1 MFIIMMMVM
10 IRVMNSNEDDY
21 DNVQGVIIAIDND
34 KHDEDKCENIFI
46 HRIMRCN
53 IITVT

>member
-1 MFIIMMMVM
+1 MMVM
-10 IRVMNSNEDDY
+10 IRMMNTYEDDY
-21 DNVQGVIIAIDND
+21 DNVQGVIIDIDDNE
-34 KHDEDKCENIFI
+34 HDEDKCEIIFI

>member
-1 MFIIMMMVM
+1 MM
-10 IRVMNSNEDDY
+10 NTYEDDY
-21 DNVQGVIIAIDND
+21 DNVQGVIIGIDDNE
-34 KHDEDKCENIFI
+34 HDEDKSEIIFI

>member
-1 MFIIMMMVM
+1 MMMMVM
-10 IRVMNSNEDDY
+10 IRVMNSYEDDY
-21 DNVQGVIIAIDND
+21 DNVQGVIIDIDND